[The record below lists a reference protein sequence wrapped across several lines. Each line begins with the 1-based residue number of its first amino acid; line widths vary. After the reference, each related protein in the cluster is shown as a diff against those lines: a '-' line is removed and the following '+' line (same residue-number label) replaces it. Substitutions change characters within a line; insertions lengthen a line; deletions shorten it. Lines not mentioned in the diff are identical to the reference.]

1 MVQSYQ
7 HILNLIIN
15 ICELEE
21 KYDLKDMVPVAILW
35 QLFQFSDIKKIV
47 RGRAGSSQEQV
58 K

>member
-35 QLFQFSDIKKIV
+35 QLFQFSDIKKL
-47 RGRAGSSQEQV
+47 
-58 K
+58 